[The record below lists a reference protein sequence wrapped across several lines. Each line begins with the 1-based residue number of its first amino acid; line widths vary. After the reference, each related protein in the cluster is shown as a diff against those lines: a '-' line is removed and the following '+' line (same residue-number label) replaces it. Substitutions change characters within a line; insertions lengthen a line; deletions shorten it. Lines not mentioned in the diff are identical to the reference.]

1 MQDSQ
6 KIGFDDGNYEDID
19 KEEIPKL

>member
-6 KIGFDDGNYEDID
+6 QIGFDDGNYEDID